1 MQSELVGFR
10 YATSRWLAL
19 SGLSLI
25 SFFLIFKDLPLLR
38 TLFVRFY
45 RRKNQ
50 QHIISTHAYI
60 IPTQDMQHTTQSL
73 IIRNKHVQI
82 SESITIFT
90 KEYTTL
96 IIAKQFLMEIK
107 PYSQANNLQASD

>member
-10 YATSRWLAL
+10 YATIRWLAL
-19 SGLSLI
+19 VGLSLI

-38 TLFVRFY
+38 TLVVRFY

-50 QHIISTHAYI
+50 QHTISMHAYI

-73 IIRNKHVQI
+73 SIRNKHVQI
-82 SESITIFT
+82 SESTTKFT
-90 KEYTTL
+90 KEYATL
-96 IIAKQFLMEIK
+96 IIVK
-107 PYSQANNLQASD
+107 

>member
-1 MQSELVGFR
+1 MQSVIVGSR

-25 SFFLIFKDLPLLR
+25 SFFLIFKDFPLLW
-38 TLFVRFY
+38 TLLVRFY

-50 QHIISTHAYI
+50 QHTISIHAYI
-60 IPTQDMQHTTQSL
+60 IPIQDMQHTTQSL
-73 IIRNKHVQI
+73 SIRNKRVQI

-90 KEYTTL
+90 KEYTPL
-96 IIAKQFLMEIK
+96 IIAKQFLMAIK
-107 PYSQANNLQASD
+107 PYTQANN